1 MERKK
6 LSGLDP
12 KEYEH
17 PFDTKALDALHGT
30 KGLDTLVKKFYEYG
44 VEKIFR
50 IQITGSNLKIN
61 TNNFPEIYNLLLDA
75 RSVLNLTIIPELY
88 LYHTDELQGITTGV
102 DYPIIALSN
111 GCVESFTE
119 KEMAFIIGREIGHI
133 KSQHVL
139 YYEIGTLLPL
149 LSEVLGSF
157 TLGIGSIIS
166 YGLQV
171 ALLQWQRMSEY
182 TADRAG
188 LLACQDLEVAASA
201 LAKISGLP
209 TKYYKSFSVDGFIH
223 QARQFEGID
232 VGNYNKVIKYVSLM
246 LGDHKWTVD
255 RTNELLKWIDSGQY
269 DAVLNRKT
277 LIAEEKPKFK
287 FCNNCGTRIL
297 SMSASFCPKCGKRVA

>member
-1 MERKK
+1 
-6 LSGLDP
+6 LD
-12 KEYEH
+12 
-17 PFDTKALDALHGT
+17 TLHGT
-30 KGLDTLVKKFYEYG
+30 KGLDMLVKKFYEYG

-50 IQITGSNLKIN
+50 IQITGSNLKVN
-61 TNNFPEIYNLLLDA
+61 TSNFPEIYNLTLEV
-75 RSVLNLTIIPELY
+75 RSVLNLTIVPELY
-88 LYHTDELQGITTGV
+88 LYHTDDLQGFTTGV

-111 GCVESFTE
+111 GCIDNFTDE
-119 KEMAFIIGREIGHI
+119 ELIFIIGREIGHI

-139 YYEIGTLLPL
+139 FYEIGTLLPL
-149 LSEVLGSF
+149 LSDVLGSF

-188 LLACQDLEVAASA
+188 LLACQNLEVAVSA
-201 LAKISGLP
+201 LSKISGLP
-209 TKYYKSFSVDGFIH
+209 NKYYKSFNVDGFIH
-223 QARQFEGID
+223 QARQFEGFD

-269 DAVLNRKT
+269 DNVLDRKT
-277 LIAEEKPKFK
+277 MIASEPPKFK
-287 FCNNCGTRIL
+287 FCSHCNTRIL
-297 SMSASFCPKCGKRVA
+297 SQTASFCPQCGKRVE